1 MANESTHEAP
11 PEVQAPAG
19 QSTAT
24 QASGTRLLLIAV
36 ALAVVAGALAGAGAA
51 LFAAPK
57 QKVAAINLASVIE
70 IEQLRTTVV
79 LMQPETTEDERI
91 KTMSRVS
98 AFGRT
103 LERAVAEVTAE
114 CKCVLLASHSVVSL
128 DVPDVT
134 PLVLRKLDLEGIDI
148 AALRV
153 RAERGLSKRLP
164 SADELARTARAART
178 P

>member
-1 MANESTHEAP
+1 MANEATTEAL
-11 PEVQAPAG
+11 PEAQAPAPLAERP
-19 QSTAT
+19 QPA
-24 QASGTRLLLIAV
+24 GTRILLITV
-36 ALAVVAGALAGAGAA
+36 ALAVACGAIAGAGAA
-51 LFAAPK
+51 LLAAPK
-57 QKVAAINLASVIE
+57 QRLAAINLASVIE

-134 PLVLRKLDLEGIDI
+134 PLVLRRLDLEGIDI

-164 SADELARTARAART
+164 SADDLARTARGART